1 MTTLIERFIDQEDG
15 YNASERST
23 YSTYHMYPTPG
34 EQKMGKTQFYTRTH
48 TSFLDYLNLLFYAG
62 GACLFF
68 IYFIDSFDSFG
79 YIMFVVGIIIVCE
92 ILVV

>member
-1 MTTLIERFIDQEDG
+1 MTTLIERFIGQAEG
-15 YNASERST
+15 YNDSEKAI

-34 EQKMGKTQFYTRTH
+34 EKKIGKTIFYTRTQ

-79 YIMFVVGIIIVCE
+79 YIMFVLGIIVVCE